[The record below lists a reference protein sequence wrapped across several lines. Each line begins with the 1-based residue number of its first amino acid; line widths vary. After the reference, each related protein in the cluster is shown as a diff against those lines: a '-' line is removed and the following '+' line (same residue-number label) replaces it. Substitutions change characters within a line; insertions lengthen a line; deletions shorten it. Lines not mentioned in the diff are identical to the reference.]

1 MLHRIRQG
9 TRSRKHH
16 LGPIPSRARLESC
29 FHLLEEKNGKKH
41 EEARLAEKAAARGSG
56 DELPR
61 LVCIVTG
68 GWHVDVPATGIKEVK
83 LKQNKCS
90 RNRKLKQMKCN
101 ESPDN

>member
-1 MLHRIRQG
+1 MMLHRIRQG

-29 FHLLEEKNGKKH
+29 FHRSCWKKKNEKKH

-68 GWHVDVPATGIKEVK
+68 GWHDVPATGIKEVK
-83 LKQNKCS
+83 LKHLKQ
-90 RNRKLKQMKCN
+90 KQMKCN
-101 ESPDN
+101 ESPDNCL

>member
-1 MLHRIRQG
+1 M
-9 TRSRKHH
+9 
-16 LGPIPSRARLESC
+16 
-29 FHLLEEKNGKKH
+29 EKRH
-41 EEARLAEKAAARGSG
+41 EARLAEKAAARGSG

>member
-1 MLHRIRQG
+1 MTKDDAAQDQARHQV
-9 TRSRKHH
+9 TQAS
-16 LGPIPSRARLESC
+16 PRANSLESS
-29 FHLLEEKNGKKH
+29 FGKLFPQVLLEEKNEKKH

-68 GWHVDVPATGIKEVK
+68 GWHDVPATGIKEVK
-83 LKQNKCS
+83 LKHLKQ
-90 RNRKLKQMKCN
+90 KQMKCN